1 MRFPFAIL
9 IKFLS
14 AKHNLSTSLSCGPF
28 YCVPKRKKL
37 AGYCKNIEIILHED
51 GRISIQDDGRGI
63 PVDIHPKAKIPTL
76 RVIYTVLHAGG
87 KFKEGAYQIS
97 GGLHGVGASVVN
109 ALSEYLEVETYHN
122 GKVYYDKY
130 KKGKPVISLDNNYI
144 FPNNFHYLE
153 YHYTPTE
160 F

>member
-1 MRFPFAIL
+1 MIFRPCFPTVRFIVVFR
-9 IKFLS
+9 
-14 AKHNLSTSLSCGPF
+14 NT
-28 YCVPKRKKL
+28 
-37 AGYCKNIEIILHED
+37 KNIEIILHED
-51 GRISIQDDGRGI
+51 GSISIQDDGRGI
-63 PVDIHPKAKIPTL
+63 PVDTHPKTKIPTL

-130 KKGKPVISLDNNYI
+130 KKPAFMPTCDNSILN
-144 FPNNFHYLE
+144 
-153 YHYTPTE
+153 
-160 F
+160 